1 MRVERR
7 SPSWVYW
14 WVHQIEEPGIFAEIL
29 QRQSQPSMRSGR
41 GSSNYAAV
49 PMQVGFPGAAAGA
62 AALPHTR
69 LQAETRSG
77 KIRNMLI
84 DAGRDLLPWDPAAAV
99 ALPPGVTADLEQQV
113 RTEGGEPQ
121 GRQAMLALIG
131 NTRREEAQELLCQ
144 QAEALARN
152 TPSCGCFKWL
162 RR

>member
-84 DAGRDLLPWDPAAAV
+84 DA